1 MKPSKDPH
9 TLLTAAVTTAAGSME
24 DEDVVVA
31 AMDHQEEIFQV
42 MRARAKVTT
51 VPETKEVADATDHA
65 KGITTTA
72 ATALFADHTTE
83 EMGSLAK
90 TKTERYRVEEEE
102 EVPHVDSSVV
112 TSEEDAPHTVHE
124 VRT

>member
-1 MKPSKDPH
+1 MKEQVSQFESDI
-9 TLLTAAVTTAAGSME
+9 LFLVT
-24 DEDVVVA
+24 
-31 AMDHQEEIFQV
+31 HQLSRPLWIFQV

-90 TKTERYRVEEEE
+90 T
-102 EVPHVDSSVV
+102 
-112 TSEEDAPHTVHE
+112 
-124 VRT
+124 